1 MANIKKNFNF
11 RNGVQVDDDNLLVT
25 ETGLVGIGTTIPTE
39 SLDVRGNIVVTGFTS
54 SPTAQIGVLTVTTF
68 VPNQI
73 VGAGLS
79 VLSGI
84 VTAQGTGIL
93 TYFGDARNLQ
103 GMPTSQ
109 WEDKDVGLGF
119 TSIYNTGGNVGV
131 GTEDPRSTFQVGNN
145 ADAGEKG
152 VGISSVGNINMTGI
166 LTASSFIGDVTGD
179 VTGRITGDLVGN
191 INSAGVST
199 FTTLDVNGDVD
210 FDGHTHIDNMSV
222 SGVSTF
228 TGLVDANGG
237 ATIDNVQIGIT
248 ADNEIDTSTGN
259 LTIDS
264 AGGQVII
271 SDNLSVTGVSTFGGV
286 IEAPAGMNKV
296 PSLYMNQSNLPSA
309 SDYHGMFAHVHSTG
323 RGYFAH
329 AMNWYE
335 LVNKDLFGVV
345 GTGTE
350 RYNLGVST
358 ISNLIVSGIAT
369 FNHNIDAGFVG
380 ASSTSF
386 ALKMGVGTTEAPVND
401 IQVRKSGDAEIQI
414 TSETGSAGLTVG
426 RETGNLDSN
435 NAEFRYGEVSAGVPY
450 SSAQSLDIL
459 NYGTGNF
466 NYHISANNAGAING
480 DFHWHKGKNSARLMT
495 LTGIGGSLGIGKTQ
509 PAKELDVE
517 GAGAFSGNLNVGNNL
532 TVGGLLVGNVQG
544 TLTGNVS
551 GTLAGN
557 ANATVGIST
566 LNNLSVAGITTTT
579 RLVAS
584 NKVAIG
590 TDSDE
595 HIFVVNDLEDNA
607 FDESPQVFITNSG
620 SIGIRTTSELPN
632 VSINA
637 HECGVVVGGL
647 GVGSTVVVG
656 AVDMREAGRTAATR
670 FMLPPQVNTSQRAS
684 LTGVI
689 SGAVIYNT
697 SLNKLQ
703 VYVGSGSYNVA
714 NWQNLH

>member
-25 ETGLVGIGTTIPTE
+25 ATGLVGIGTTIPNE
-39 SLDVRGNIVVTGFTS
+39 ALDVRGNVVVTGFTS
-54 SPTAQIGVLTVTTF
+54 STTAQIGFLTVTTF
-68 VPNQI
+68 EPNQI

-79 VLSGI
+79 VFSGI
-84 VTAQGTGIL
+84 VTAQGAGIL

-145 ADAGEKG
+145 VDAGEKG

-166 LTASSFIGDVTGD
+166 LTATSFIGNVTGD

-199 FTTLDVNGDVD
+199 FTTLDVNGDSD

-228 TGLVDANGG
+228 TGLIDGNGG
-237 ATIDNVQIGIT
+237 ANIDNVQIGVT

-271 SDNLSVTGVSTFGGV
+271 DDDLSVTGVSTFVGV

-323 RGYFAH
+323 RGYYSH
-329 AMNWYE
+329 ANNWYE
-335 LVNKDLFGVV
+335 LVNKDLYGVV

-350 RYNLGVST
+350 RYNLGITTVS
-358 ISNLIVSGIAT
+358 SLIVSGVSN
-369 FNHNIDAGFVG
+369 FNNDINTGFIG

-386 ALKMGVGTTEAPVND
+386 GAKMGVGTTEAPVSE
-401 IQVRKSGDAEIQI
+401 IQVRKSGNAEIRVS
-414 TSETGSAGLTVG
+414 SETGIAAVSVG
-426 RETGNLDSN
+426 RETSN
-435 NAEFRYGEVSAGVPY
+435 TNTDNAAIRYGGGSGYPY
-450 SSAQSLDIL
+450 SSDTSLDVL

-466 NYHISANNAGAING
+466 NYYISASNASGIKG
-480 DFHWHKGKNSARLMT
+480 DFHWHRGANSARLMT
-495 LTGIGGSLGIGKTQ
+495 LTGIGGSLGIGLTN
-509 PAKELDVE
+509 PTTNLHVIGAATVSGDV
-517 GAGAFSGNLNVGNNL
+517 NVGNNL
-532 TVGGLLVGNVQG
+532 IVAGALLGNVQG
-544 TLTGNVS
+544 TLTGNVA
-551 GTLAGN
+551 GTLDGN
-557 ANATVGIST
+557 SNATVGIST
-566 LNNLSVAGITTTT
+566 LNNLTVSGVATVGNRIFTDIIG
-579 RLVAS
+579 
-584 NKVAIG
+584 IG
-590 TDSDE
+590 TDEELDDP
-595 HIFVVNDLEDNA
+595 FYV
-607 FDESPQVFITNSG
+607 NSG
-620 SIGIRTTSELPN
+620 VERFFVTGSGGIGIRTSTELAN

-637 HECGVVVGGL
+637 SSSSMVVDGI
-647 GVGSTVVVG
+647 GVGSTVIVG
-656 AVDMREAGRTAATR
+656 SADFKDAGPDATR
-670 FMLPPQVNTSQRAS
+670 RFMIPPKVSSTERNN
-684 LTGVI
+684 LIGVI
-689 SGAVIYNT
+689 AGAMIYNT
-697 SLNKLQ
+697 SNNRLQ
-703 VYVGSGSYNVA
+703 VFNGTV
-714 NWQNLH
+714 WKDCFT